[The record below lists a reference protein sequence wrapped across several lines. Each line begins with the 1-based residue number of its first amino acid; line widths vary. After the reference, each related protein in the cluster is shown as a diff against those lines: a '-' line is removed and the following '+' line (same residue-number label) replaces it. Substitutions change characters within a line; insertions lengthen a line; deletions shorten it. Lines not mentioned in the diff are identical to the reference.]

1 VLLLAALAGAVQAQ
15 QTTLEV
21 ITLNYRN
28 AEEVIP
34 ILKPLLAPEGTVT
47 GLNNRLV
54 VRTTPG
60 NLAELKQ
67 VLAMITPRHAG
78 S

>member
-1 VLLLAALAGAVQAQ
+1 MRRAAGLALLLIGLVGAAHAQ

-21 ITLNYRN
+21 ITLNSRN

-34 ILKPLLAPEGTVT
+34 ILKPLLAPQGTIT

-54 VRTTPG
+54 
-60 NLAELKQ
+60 
-67 VLAMITPRHAG
+67 G
-78 S
+78 SAISSSGGG